1 MLAEL
6 AASSP
11 LSAGLAGPIVESMI
25 EVLSDL
31 PASVLG
37 VRASGTI
44 SADDYESVLI
54 PAIEAVIEEQKR
66 VRLLYVM
73 DCSVA
78 DFSLGAVWDDA
89 KLGFEHLRDFERI
102 AIVADDQLIRGMVR
116 ALHFALP
123 GHVQLFEAGEQ
134 ERAAA
139 WLAA

>member
-1 MLAEL
+1 
-6 AASSP
+6 
-11 LSAGLAGPIVESMI
+11 MI
-25 EVLSDL
+25 EVLPNL
-31 PASVLG
+31 PATVLG

-54 PAIEAVIEEQKR
+54 PAIEAAIRERER

-102 AIVADDQLIRGMVR
+102 AIVTDDQLIRGMVS

-123 GHVQLFEAGEQ
+123 RHVQVFEGGEQ
-134 ERAAA
+134 AAAAA